1 MFPGGYYTIELAKRR
16 LRLISL
22 NTNLYLS
29 TSLRERYSYDLDTE
43 ESWAWLHKV
52 MAQAKSK
59 GQNVSKLFVL
69 TLKLGGK
76 MGRSWAD
83 SRRKFRSYRV
93 TWAVWG
99 DPSNNGNGERAQ
111 AKCIDAKAN
120 SKGHQKWRMQG
131 HRILM
136 ISLPPCSARRNQSH
150 KFWGLINSFCQNMI
164 RLWFSLP

>member
-1 MFPGGYYTIELAKRR
+1 MIFVLFPGGYYTIELAKRR

-76 MGRSWAD
+76 MGPPWAD

-93 TWAVWG
+93 TWAVLG

-111 AKCIDAKAN
+111 AKCIDRREGQFKRPPEMENARPSNINDISSPLLREAEPI
-120 SKGHQKWRMQG
+120 SQ
-131 HRILM
+131 ILG
-136 ISLPPCSARRNQSH
+136 SN
-150 KFWGLINSFCQNMI
+150 
-164 RLWFSLP
+164 